1 MKTASLG
8 FRVKSGWAT
17 TVPVGG
23 PPASPQV
30 LDHGIVQ
37 LSDPALPASRQPF
50 HGGTGQ
56 EERDGRKVARRV
68 AGIRRFAR
76 LSVADLIKR
85 YRAAGHRL
93 RGVAVVAGSDIEPE
107 RIANPHIRAHA
118 QEGKLFRTV
127 LEDGA
132 RRAGLRCVTLLER
145 DLFTQAAEALG
156 RPAPDLQRAVTA
168 LGGGVGEAGRGARA
182 GRGAGWERG

>member
-17 TVPVGG
+17 TVLVGG

-56 EERDGRKVARRV
+56 EERDGRRVARRV

-76 LSVADLIKR
+76 RSVADLIKR

-93 RGVAVVAGSDIEPE
+93 RGGAGGAGGALPAQPRAEPAE
-107 RIANPHIRAHA
+107 PAHA
-118 QEGKLFRTV
+118 
-127 LEDGA
+127 
-132 RRAGLRCVTLLER
+132 
-145 DLFTQAAEALG
+145 
-156 RPAPDLQRAVTA
+156 P
-168 LGGGVGEAGRGARA
+168 GGGR
-182 GRGAGWERG
+182 

>member
-8 FRVKSGWAT
+8 FRGKSGWAT
-17 TVPVGG
+17 RVLVGG

-68 AGIRRFAR
+68 AGIRRFAATSR
-76 LSVADLIKR
+76 AALLTP
-85 YRAAGHRL
+85 YGAAGHRL
-93 RGVAVVAGSDIEPE
+93 RG
-107 RIANPHIRAHA
+107 R
-118 QEGKLFRTV
+118 
-127 LEDGA
+127 
-132 RRAGLRCVTLLER
+132 
-145 DLFTQAAEALG
+145 
-156 RPAPDLQRAVTA
+156 
-168 LGGGVGEAGRGARA
+168 GGGAWGGTAPRRTS
-182 GRGAGWERG
+182 

>member
-17 TVPVGG
+17 TVLVGG

-76 LSVADLIKR
+76 RSGADLIKR

-93 RGVAVVAGSDIEPE
+93 RGGAGGSGGGRGPPRVAKPS
-107 RIANPHIRAHA
+107 IR
-118 QEGKLFRTV
+118 
-127 LEDGA
+127 
-132 RRAGLRCVTLLER
+132 
-145 DLFTQAAEALG
+145 
-156 RPAPDLQRAVTA
+156 RPAP
-168 LGGGVGEAGRGARA
+168 AGKVVRTGP
-182 GRGAGWERG
+182 GAGA

>member
-17 TVPVGG
+17 TVLVGG

-68 AGIRRFAR
+68 AGIRRVAPRSVAR
-76 LSVADLIKR
+76 LIQR
-85 YRAAGHRL
+85 YRAAGPR
-93 RGVAVVAGSDIEPE
+93 
-107 RIANPHIRAHA
+107 
-118 QEGKLFRTV
+118 
-127 LEDGA
+127 
-132 RRAGLRCVTLLER
+132 
-145 DLFTQAAEALG
+145 
-156 RPAPDLQRAVTA
+156 
-168 LGGGVGEAGRGARA
+168 LGGAAARA
-182 GRGAGWERG
+182 GGGTAPEPESHPPSTAPRRWAAPVC

>member
-8 FRVKSGWAT
+8 FRVKSGWAP
-17 TVPVGG
+17 TVLVGG

-30 LDHGIVQ
+30 LDHGIVL

-76 LSVADLIKR
+76 RSVADLIKR

-93 RGVAVVAGSDIEPE
+93 RGVAGVAGGE
-107 RIANPHIRAHA
+107 IAA
-118 QEGKLFRTV
+118 QPSGHPPLPP
-127 LEDGA
+127 
-132 RRAGLRCVTLLER
+132 
-145 DLFTQAAEALG
+145 
-156 RPAPDLQRAVTA
+156 PAP
-168 LGGGVGEAGRGARA
+168 E
-182 GRGAGWERG
+182 

>member
-17 TVPVGG
+17 TVLVGG

-76 LSVADLIKR
+76 RSVADPIKR

-93 RGVAVVAGSDIEPE
+93 RGVAV
-107 RIANPHIRAHA
+107 
-118 QEGKLFRTV
+118 
-127 LEDGA
+127 
-132 RRAGLRCVTLLER
+132 RAGGGN
-145 DLFTQAAEALG
+145 G
-156 RPAPDLQRAVTA
+156 RRS
-168 LGGGVGEAGRGARA
+168 GRGE
-182 GRGAGWERG
+182 GRES

>member
-17 TVPVGG
+17 TVLVGG

-68 AGIRRFAR
+68 AGVRRFAR
-76 LSVADLIKR
+76 RSVADLIKR
-85 YRAAGHRL
+85 YLAAGHRL
-93 RGVAVVAGSDIEPE
+93 RGVAGFAPGDIAPP
-107 RIANPHIRAHA
+107 RVSHPHS
-118 QEGKLFRTV
+118 
-127 LEDGA
+127 
-132 RRAGLRCVTLLER
+132 
-145 DLFTQAAEALG
+145 
-156 RPAPDLQRAVTA
+156 
-168 LGGGVGEAGRGARA
+168 
-182 GRGAGWERG
+182 

>member
-17 TVPVGG
+17 TVLVGG

-76 LSVADLIKR
+76 RSVSDLIKR

-93 RGVAVVAGSDIEPE
+93 RGVGAVAGGRVGAETDADP
-107 RIANPHIRAHA
+107 RTHA
-118 QEGKLFRTV
+118 
-127 LEDGA
+127 
-132 RRAGLRCVTLLER
+132 
-145 DLFTQAAEALG
+145 
-156 RPAPDLQRAVTA
+156 
-168 LGGGVGEAGRGARA
+168 
-182 GRGAGWERG
+182 